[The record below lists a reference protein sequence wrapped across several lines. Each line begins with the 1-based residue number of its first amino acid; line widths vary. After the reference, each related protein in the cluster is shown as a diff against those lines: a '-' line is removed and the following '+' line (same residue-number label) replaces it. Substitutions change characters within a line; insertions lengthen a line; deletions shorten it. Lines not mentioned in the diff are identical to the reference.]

1 MDGNSMLP
9 LLKNNLETEKFED
22 RINNSK
28 IEWRDTFLIE
38 RGYDLSRIKE
48 SLKCFSNL

>member
-9 LLKNNLETEKFED
+9 LLKNNLEKSED

-38 RGYDLSRIKE
+38 RGYDLS
-48 SLKCFSNL
+48 